1 MGRLLRTR
9 CPDEEF
15 PRRVAMVCPFHT
27 LCAYPAQSNDSIPC
41 TQLDKL
47 IRCPQKDPSR
57 SVSSV
62 RHLSFARPR
71 RDTLQPLGPI
81 HTGRGT
87 RRAMRCKQM
96 GPIDVNGGVHTACKQ
111 HQRKNIQIYVRI
123 ASCVLCGLGLLP
135 AGGSE
140 GGYKVEVIRLV
151 NLQGEHAPVYMNP
164 QFASRCQELVQT
176 SGQGPK

>member
-1 MGRLLRTR
+1 
-9 CPDEEF
+9 
-15 PRRVAMVCPFHT
+15 
-27 LCAYPAQSNDSIPC
+27 
-41 TQLDKL
+41 
-47 IRCPQKDPSR
+47 
-57 SVSSV
+57 
-62 RHLSFARPR
+62 
-71 RDTLQPLGPI
+71 
-81 HTGRGT
+81 
-87 RRAMRCKQM
+87 MRCKQM